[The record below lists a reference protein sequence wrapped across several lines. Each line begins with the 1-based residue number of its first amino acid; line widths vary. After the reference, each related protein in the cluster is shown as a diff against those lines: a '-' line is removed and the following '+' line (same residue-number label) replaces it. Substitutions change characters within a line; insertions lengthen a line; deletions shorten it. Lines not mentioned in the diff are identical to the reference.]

1 MWQRLS
7 PPSRGRKGW
16 CRGKEGGREEEVA
29 GKQQAMRGRGEGKE
43 SWTVTHLWT
52 AIGSSHEPGTDWT
65 TMLDP
70 LTPHSSN
77 LALVP
82 ARRGSMM
89 VSFQRA
95 WMMPMRRPLPSWCC
109 GAGPLVCTI
118 VCMCVWFC
126 ARKSGLVYTRGSAV
140 LAMSC
145 ASELSFNDELGS
157 WCFV

>member
-1 MWQRLS
+1 MGGGVESVENELKFCQSLS
-7 PPSRGRKGW
+7 PQKLYTEQKSLSPSRARKEMVQ
-16 CRGKEGGREEEVA
+16 REGREEEEEIGCWQARASNA
-29 GKQQAMRGRGEGKE
+29 GAGWKKGKE
-43 SWTVTHLWT
+43 SWTVSHLWT

-65 TMLDP
+65 TMLDS

-118 VCMCVWFC
+118 V
-126 ARKSGLVYTRGSAV
+126 SGRD
-140 LAMSC
+140 C
-145 ASELSFNDELGS
+145 SFEKLG
-157 WCFV
+157 WV